1 MDRAAAEDLAG
12 IAGID
17 IPQYAQ
23 SMFEAGSDLS
33 SRSTQEIFYQDYKTF
48 SASDVSFG
56 VGQVTSVSAAGLRQ
70 LIPSLQK
77 LMDETYAQNPSTML
91 FFLLTNII
99 EENSIVLCSGHK
111 AQELLKPRSVSL
123 TGGTAFHFKDEL
135 SGACE
140 PENIP
145 LVATEYNFE
154 PESRQWE
161 YLTVDGIW
169 KDAGC
174 NAAVFEMTPPFHGW
188 EGRDVLTLRYTA
200 TYRNEKISATHTFF
214 KLYDGSPSYTV
225 YVESEN
231 GTTFRNGIRLDGTP
245 CQGVQGR

>member
-1 MDRAAAEDLAG
+1 MR
-12 IAGID
+12 
-17 IPQYAQ
+17 
-23 SMFEAGSDLS
+23 
-33 SRSTQEIFYQDYKTF
+33 R
-48 SASDVSFG
+48 
-56 VGQVTSVSAAGLRQ
+56 RR
-70 LIPSLQK
+70 
-77 LMDETYAQNPSTML
+77 N
-91 FFLLTNII
+91 
-99 EENSIVLCSGHK
+99 CS
-111 AQELLKPRSVSL
+111 KPRSVSL

-154 PESRQWE
+154 PEVGSGE
-161 YLTVDGIW
+161 YLAVDGIW

-231 GTTFRNGIRLDGTP
+231 GTTFRNGIVSTVLRAGCTGAVKRLHRSFPTAISAGYGRAAIRRVTGYGTP
-245 CQGVQGR
+245 HRVTAGR